1 MLNKSEFHIQTEN
14 DCRIFA
20 VKLERVAL
28 ATALSRFGENYYQQ
42 FLQRQTDWLNC
53 LINARD
59 ERMIYDLRIVCQPN
73 AENYTEGVLQIALL
87 CKMCG
92 SDWEKTADYA
102 IELLRLCQTYF
113 EDEYEFAPVETE
125 EELNFFRQ
133 PFKIADSFQITRRSE
148 IAQLDLLFSSPK
160 RQMGFKADL
169 KSFAAS
175 ENRIF
180 HVYPFIPN
188 NAGAVNNLLNLL
200 LRQEKSLA
208 VSFRLLPTSLT
219 ESEIS
224 FLIKE
229 ISRCENY
236 TRTLPAHNEESGIFS
251 LQTQAQIFH
260 AHLTRSLAVLKDN
273 AALLNIEIAGEER
286 IPQTLVDVLGSYL
299 TLPTGGGQS
308 NIQDKNAFLSG
319 GYDCSPIA
327 EKHLNKNTK
336 AWKNLEIFYETDKII
351 PAEAARLR
359 HLFDSTEAVS
369 AFRFPPPAIEEIN
382 GLKCKSYRTQLFA
395 GNNKEGQLIGY
406 SKHNNH
412 RKEVR
417 LSRSDR
423 RRHIYAVGQTGTGKT
438 TMFES
443 MILDDMKNGEGLC
456 VVDPHG
462 DLIDKLL
469 RKIPASRAEDVI
481 LFDPGDMQRP
491 IGFNILEYDNESQK
505 HFMIQE
511 LLAIIERILQKLDP
525 AMGGPMFFQH
535 SKMVLQLVM
544 SNPKKVGTL
553 AQFYQVF
560 GSKDFY
566 KKFLPLTK
574 PDAIL
579 QKFVDE
585 TLSKTNYTNIGSD
598 GASFGSYIG
607 SKYEPFVSDPMLRN
621 IFGQPR
627 STINL
632 KKIMDEGKILLVNL
646 SKGRMGEMNARFFGM
661 VLIAKLQAAAM
672 SRASIP
678 ESERRDFY
686 LYVDEFQNLAT
697 QNFSVLLAEARK
709 YRLNLILT
717 NQFVTQV
724 SADIMNA
731 ITGNVGTIIS
741 FRVGSI
747 DAEFLERDFL
757 PTFNRYDLMNLPNFN
772 TYVSTLVDGQ
782 VIKPFSM
789 RIVSDFS
796 PEHEE
801 LASEI
806 RMNSRINYGSRR
818 ETIEKIIEESLQ
830 YDPEKA
836 AAEKKK
842 LERIQRDAFLQ
853 QSVENLEF
861 SARTFRHLKD
871 ADIKTV
877 QDLVCYTE
885 KDLRENKKFGVKS
898 VNEIKELLVENGF
911 DLKFESLETDFE
923 DGNTIDL
930 DDLILD
936 TDDDF

>member
-1 MLNKSEFHIQTEN
+1 MTNNPGFHVQAEN
-14 DCRIFA
+14 DCHFFA
-20 VKLERVAL
+20 VKLERIAL
-28 ATALSRFGENYYQQ
+28 ATALSRFGENYFAQ
-42 FLQRQTDWLNC
+42 FSQRQIDWLTC
-53 LINARD
+53 LINVGD

-73 AENYTEGVLQIALL
+73 SENFTEGVLQIALL

-92 SDWEKTADYA
+92 TSQDDASDYA

-113 EDEYEFAPVETE
+113 EDEYEFSLVKTS

-133 PFKIADSFQITRRSE
+133 PFKISDSFQIKRRSE
-148 IAQLDLLFSSPK
+148 ISRLDSLFSSPK
-160 RQMGFKADL
+160 RQMGFKAEL
-169 KSFAAS
+169 KSFANA

-180 HVYPFIPN
+180 HVYPFILSSSAPT
-188 NAGAVNNLLNLL
+188 NLLNLL
-200 LRQEKSLA
+200 LRQQTPMA
-208 VSFRLLPTSLT
+208 ISFRLLPTFLT
-219 ESEIS
+219 EDEIS

-229 ISRCENY
+229 ISRCESY
-236 TRTLPAHNEESGIFS
+236 TKTFPSHNEESGIFS

-273 AALLNIEIAGEER
+273 AALLNVDICGEER

-299 TLPTGGGQS
+299 TQPTGRNHGS
-308 NIQDKNAFLSG
+308 FQDQTAFLSG
-319 GYDCSPIA
+319 GYCCSRIN
-327 EKHLNKNTK
+327 EKSLSKNAK
-336 AWKNLEIFYETDKII
+336 AWKNLEMFFE
-351 PAEAARLR
+351 AERGTPTEASRLR
-359 HLFDSTEAVS
+359 YLFDSTEAVT
-369 AFRFPPPAIEEIN
+369 AFRFPAPALEEIT

-395 GNNKEGQLIGY
+395 GNIKEGQLIGY

-417 LSRSDR
+417 LSHSDR

-456 VVDPHG
+456 VIDPHG
-462 DLIDKLL
+462 DLIEKLL
-469 RKIPASRAEDVI
+469 RKIPAHRAEDVV

-491 IGFNILEYDNESQK
+491 IGFNILEYENEAQK
-505 HFMIQE
+505 HFLIQE
-511 LLAIIERILQKLDP
+511 LLAIIERILQQIDP
-525 AMGGPMFFQH
+525 KMGGPVFFQQ
-535 SKMVLQLVM
+535 SKMILQLVM
-544 SNPKKVGTL
+544 SNPNKIGTL
-553 AQFYQVF
+553 VQFYQVF
-560 GSKDFY
+560 NSNDFY
-566 KKFLPLTK
+566 KRFLPLK
-574 PDAIL
+574 NPDAIL
-579 QKFVDE
+579 QKFIDGVI
-585 TLSKTNYTNIGSD
+585 SKIDYTKIHSD
-598 GASFGSYIG
+598 GWSWGSWIG
-607 SKYEPFVSDPMLRN
+607 SKYEAFVGDPMLRN

-632 KKIMDEGKILLVNL
+632 KKIMNEGKILLVNL

-672 SRASIP
+672 SRASVP

-717 NQFVTQV
+717 NQFVSQV
-724 SADIMNA
+724 STDIMNA

-782 VIKPFSM
+782 VTKPFSM

-801 LASEI
+801 LADAI

-818 ETIEKIIEESLQ
+818 ETIERIIDESLKYGQ
-830 YDPEKA
+830 DNSTNSYIESEGLKR
-836 AAEKKK
+836 ENYLKKSVDE
-842 LERIQRDAFLQ
+842 LEI
-853 QSVENLEF
+853 SV
-861 SARTFRHLKD
+861 RTHRYLRESE
-871 ADIKTV
+871 IKTV
-877 QDLVCYTE
+877 HDLIQYSE
-885 KDLRENKKFGVKS
+885 NDLKIKKFRPLS
-898 VNEIKELLVENGF
+898 IEEIKELLEGMGLKLKIEF
-911 DLKFESLETDFE
+911 DDSIFE
-923 DGNTIDL
+923 DVKIDNL
-930 DDLILD
+930 DDFIVEEE
-936 TDDDF
+936 DF